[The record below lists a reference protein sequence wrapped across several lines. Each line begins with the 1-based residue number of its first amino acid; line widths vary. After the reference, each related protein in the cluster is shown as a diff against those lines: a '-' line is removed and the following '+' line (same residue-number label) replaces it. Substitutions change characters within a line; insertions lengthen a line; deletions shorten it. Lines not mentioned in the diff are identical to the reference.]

1 MAGYVIHL
9 AIGEEYIRKYRD
21 DIKDKQEFLKGIVA
35 PDRTCDNRK
44 AHYGEK
50 DLVESLRNFLTINKE
65 ELDTDY
71 IKGYFL
77 HLFTD
82 YIFYGKYFKRGHY
95 YQDYDKTN
103 KKIIEKYDLK
113 VPEDLKKYAKFV
125 DGEPEHLKYHFIYE
139 IIELSIKNNIKE
151 NMEKVL
157 KGESILMNTKIN
169 FAGIEMK
176 NPVTVA
182 SGTFG
187 YGREYSEF
195 YDLGKIGAI
204 ITKGTS
210 LKPRPG
216 NKPSRVCETPSGM
229 LNSIGL
235 QNPGVEYFAKY
246 DLPFL
251 RKFDTKIIVNACGS
265 SIEEYVELCKILNTL
280 DIDGVELNLSCP
292 NVKAGCLA
300 FGTTYEGVKEVTSA
314 VRKVL
319 DKPLIV
325 KLTPNVTDIT
335 QTAKGAEDG
344 GADAISLINTLL
356 GMKIDIN
363 TRKPV
368 LANNTGGLSG
378 PAVKPVAVRM
388 VYQAAKAVNIPV
400 MGLGGIVNGEDA
412 IEFMLAGASTI
423 SIGCGN
429 FIDPYCAVK
438 TVEQIEEYMKKH
450 NIEDINDIVGKVE
463 MN

>member
-1 MAGYVIHL
+1 
-9 AIGEEYIRKYRD
+9 
-21 DIKDKQEFLKGIVA
+21 
-35 PDRTCDNRK
+35 
-44 AHYGEK
+44 
-50 DLVESLRNFLTINKE
+50 
-65 ELDTDY
+65 
-71 IKGYFL
+71 
-77 HLFTD
+77 
-82 YIFYGKYFKRGHY
+82 
-95 YQDYDKTN
+95 
-103 KKIIEKYDLK
+103 
-113 VPEDLKKYAKFV
+113 
-125 DGEPEHLKYHFIYE
+125 
-139 IIELSIKNNIKE
+139 
-151 NMEKVL
+151 
-157 KGESILMNTKIN
+157 MNTKIN

-195 YDLGKIGAI
+195 FDLGKIGAI

-265 SIEEYVELCKILNTL
+265 TIEEYVELCKILNTL

-335 QTAKGAEDG
+335 ATAKGAEDG

-378 PAVKPVAVRM
+378 PAIKPVAVRM
-388 VYQAAKAVNIPV
+388 VYQAAKAVKIPV

-429 FIDPYCAVK
+429 FIYPYCAVK

-450 NIEDINDIVGKVE
+450 NIEDINDIIGKVE